1 MTASDGFMTNCDGEE
16 CAYNATTGTH
26 KYKGALCKEINWCQC
41 ENQGQWPIIR
51 ESLCFIGH
59 HSGPLQPFFCGVGNG
74 EGFMMYTMSNQN
86 QFTRRVCYNIKI
98 NGETCRGFY
107 LDGAFASDLEK
118 NVKTKKRPRGQT
130 SSDKAGP
137 ASDGLVSNFLQ
148 SENPTAKLFRTE
160 QVRPVSRD
168 AGIPA
173 EHLDASS
180 YFSQDAESHEEA
192 YGGGRHPIQGPEA
205 GLHG

>member
-1 MTASDGFMTNCDGEE
+1 MGWENE
-16 CAYNATTGTH
+16 TGRMD
-26 KYKGALCKEINWCQC
+26 YK
-41 ENQGQWPIIR
+41 
-51 ESLCFIGH
+51 
-59 HSGPLQPFFCGVGNG
+59 FFWGRMLSAV
-74 EGFMMYTMSNQN
+74 
-86 QFTRRVCYNIKI
+86 
-98 NGETCRGFY
+98 
-107 LDGAFASDLEK
+107 
-118 NVKTKKRPRGQT
+118 
-130 SSDKAGP
+130 
-137 ASDGLVSNFLQ
+137 
-148 SENPTAKLFRTE
+148 NPTAKLFRTE